1 MRPLTEFDIQANPA
15 STCVCTGTTDR
26 DMLTRGG
33 RLQALQLQ
41 VRPLDVDT
49 FGFPAAS
56 AVFET

>member
-1 MRPLTEFDIQANPA
+1 MQPLTEFNIEANPA
-15 STCVCTGTTDR
+15 SKCVCTTDR

-33 RLQALQLQ
+33 RLQALQPQ
-41 VRPLDVDT
+41 VRPLDT